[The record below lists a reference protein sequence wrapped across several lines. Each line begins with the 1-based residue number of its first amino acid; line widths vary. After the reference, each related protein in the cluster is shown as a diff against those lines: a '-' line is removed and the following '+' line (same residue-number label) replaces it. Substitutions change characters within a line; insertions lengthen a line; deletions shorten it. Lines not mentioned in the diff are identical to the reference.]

1 MRETRVDT
9 TYAIALALLLHAIP
23 LALFLLAALWPGQ
36 DAASAGEPI
45 QAEIFDLNALSASTR
60 SALRRPPEPMAQPEP
75 QTAQEPPPEALPEPM
90 EEITETPP
98 ETPPEQQLKPQEQVP
113 DPQETRQEEV
123 KPDSESEETAER
135 EQEARR
141 MQGQRDLTENRETQE
156 EMEQRRMTEMERQRQ
171 QQLAD
176 IRRQRAE
183 AARQASL
190 SEERL
195 RQLADRRAQ
204 QASSDAADATGG
216 TPAPGN
222 RGTEPDSSAAYAKA
236 IADAI
241 RRNWIRPDNILPNQR
256 CRIVIRQLPG
266 GEVIDAQ
273 VDASCPYDE
282 LGRRSVEAAVLK
294 AQPLPYPGFEK
305 VFQRTLILNFQ
316 AEDR

>member
-9 TYAIALALLLHAIP
+9 AFAIVLALLLHAIP
-23 LALFLLAALWPGQ
+23 LALLLLAALWPGH
-36 DAASAGEPI
+36 DEAASAGEPI
-45 QAEIFDLNALSASTR
+45 LADVVSLDALSPNMR
-60 SALRRPPEPMAQPEP
+60 SALQRAPEPLAEADPAQ
-75 QTAQEPPPEALPEPM
+75 TPPPEALPEALDEPA
-90 EEITETPP
+90 
-98 ETPPEQQLKPQEQVP
+98 ETPPEQQLQPQEQVP
-113 DPQETRQEEV
+113 DPAETQQDEV
-123 KPDSESEETAER
+123 VPDSEADDTAER
-135 EQEARR
+135 EQEAQRR
-141 MQGQRDLTENRETQE
+141 QGQRDLTEDRDTQE
-156 EMEQRRMTEMERQRQ
+156 DPEQRRQTEMERQRQ

-183 AARQASL
+183 AARQAEL

-204 QASSDAADATGG
+204 QASSEAATDASGMPPT
-216 TPAPGN
+216 GN
-222 RGTEPDSSAAYAKA
+222 RGTAADPSTAYAKA

-241 RRNWIRPDNILPNQR
+241 RRNWVRPDNILPSQR

-273 VDASCPYDE
+273 VDPTCPYDE

-294 AQPLPYPGFEK
+294 AQPLPYAGFERS
-305 VFQRTLILNFQ
+305 FQRTLILNFQ

>member
-1 MRETRVDT
+1 MRETGADT
-9 TYAIALALLLHAIP
+9 TYAIAFALLLHAML
-23 LALFLLAALWPGQ
+23 LAFFLVAALWPGQ
-36 DAASAGEPI
+36 DSASAGEPI
-45 QAEIFDLNALSASTR
+45 QADVVNLNALSASMR
-60 SALRRPPEPMAQPEP
+60 SALQRPPEPLAEP
-75 QTAQEPPPEALPEPM
+75 IETPQDKIPPPEELPEAL
-90 EEITETPP
+90 EELVVE
-98 ETPPEQQLKPQEQVP
+98 ETPPEQQLQPQEQVP
-113 DPQETRQEEV
+113 DPDETQQEEV
-123 KPDSESEETAER
+123 APDAPSDAAAEK
-135 EQEARR
+135 EQEAKR

-156 EMEQRRMTEMERQRQ
+156 EIEQKRLSEMELQRQ

-204 QASSDAADATGG
+204 QASDAAAGAP
-216 TPAPGN
+216 PAGN
-222 RGTEPDSSAAYAKA
+222 RGSETDPSAAYAKA

-241 RRNWIRPDNILPNQR
+241 RRNWVRPDNILPSQR

-273 VDASCPYDE
+273 VDTSCPYDE
-282 LGRRSVEAAVLK
+282 LGKRSVEAAVLK
-294 AQPLPYPGFEK
+294 AQPLPYAGFEK
-305 VFQRTLILNFQ
+305 SFQRTLILNFQ